1 MGWMKDLQLAKQF
14 IRAQG
19 GIVGREPTDE
29 ELASAGDYDAARKAL
44 ASQRQDSAEAADK
57 EATK

>member
-1 MGWMKDLQLAKQF
+1 MGWMKDLQLAKAF

-19 GIVGREPTDE
+19 GVVGREPSED
-29 ELASAGDYDAARKAL
+29 ELASAGDYDAARKAI
-44 ASQRQDSAEAADK
+44 SEKRRAEK